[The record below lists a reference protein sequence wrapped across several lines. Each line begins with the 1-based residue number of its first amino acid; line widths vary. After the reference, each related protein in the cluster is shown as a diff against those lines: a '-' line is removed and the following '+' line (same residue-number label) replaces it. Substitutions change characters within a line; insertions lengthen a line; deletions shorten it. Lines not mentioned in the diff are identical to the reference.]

1 MEFCDGG
8 DLEKHISTKGY
19 LSEEESVTKLK

>member
-8 DLEKHISTKGY
+8 DLEKYILTKGY
-19 LSEEESVTKLK
+19 ISEEESVTILK